1 MKVSERLVIDPEEL
15 VVGLPRA
22 AAYQRILKFAH
33 DLRDL
38 AVCPIKLEAVL
49 RAAGYQLIEALHV
62 NGIPVMADL
71 KLSGTPIA
79 MSRDARY
86 LRDVKPEIVTAMISP
101 TGIEGLKRLRDGL
114 HPDTELFGVTVLT
127 TTSEAAWRET
137 FGHMT
142 IQKAVLT
149 FAEQA
154 REAGLSGLVLSGRQ
168 LPFVRKSLGDGVF
181 QYLVTGVRS
190 TWSTVP
196 DDDQK
201 QGVTPTEA
209 FAAGASRIII
219 GRPIAGVQDS
229 RWAVERIMR
238 EIKDAYD
245 ERRFHAS

>member
-33 DLRDL
+33 GLRDL

-101 TGIEGLKRLRDGL
+101 TGIEGLKRLRDG
-114 HPDTELFGVTVLT
+114 
-127 TTSEAAWRET
+127 
-137 FGHMT
+137 
-142 IQKAVLT
+142 Q
-149 FAEQA
+149 
-154 REAGLSGLVLSGRQ
+154 
-168 LPFVRKSLGDGVF
+168 
-181 QYLVTGVRS
+181 
-190 TWSTVP
+190 
-196 DDDQK
+196 
-201 QGVTPTEA
+201 
-209 FAAGASRIII
+209 
-219 GRPIAGVQDS
+219 
-229 RWAVERIMR
+229 
-238 EIKDAYD
+238 
-245 ERRFHAS
+245 